1 MAVNVVAARAER
13 DALFVALEV
22 RVAVR
27 DTVAVRAD
35 TPVRAVVVAVR
46 AAVVPVAVVAV
57 RGNTVP
63 VLRGDTAVRVVV
75 PVAVDAW
82 GRVTAVVRPR
92 DDVADAVCAFCE
104 LVVDVEFV
112 FARDDAVTPRF
123 DATDAPVRRV
133 AARTTSSESVAL
145 ALPSAP
151 IPRHSA
157 KNSLIPFILYVVML
171 ANL

>member
-13 DALFVALEV
+13 DALFVALVV
-22 RVAVR
+22 RGLVVR

-46 AAVVPVAVVAV
+46 VPDVVAWAVAV
-57 RGNTVP
+57 RGNTVT
-63 VLRGDTAVRVVV
+63 VLRGDTAVRVVGV
-75 PVAVDAW
+75 WV
-82 GRVTAVVRPR
+82 RVTAVVRPR

>member
-13 DALFVALEV
+13 DALFVALVV

-63 VLRGDTAVRVVV
+63 VLRGDTAVRVVGV
-75 PVAVDAW
+75 WV
-82 GRVTAVVRPR
+82 RVTAVVRPR